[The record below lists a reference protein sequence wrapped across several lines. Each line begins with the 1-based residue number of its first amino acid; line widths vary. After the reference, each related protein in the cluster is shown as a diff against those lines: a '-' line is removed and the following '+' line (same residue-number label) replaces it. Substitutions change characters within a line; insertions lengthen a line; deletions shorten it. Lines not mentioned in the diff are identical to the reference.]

1 MQLLVAVQTQHLCLY
16 LCGFLSLL
24 VNLSYLLFPGI
35 EDLVHHSDT
44 NIDQPG
50 PDQTFLSS
58 GPDQSLPSSVSG
70 SSHSAGCERKHFYS
84 ENQINFYS
92 EVYLH
97 LLFSKVKQ
105 HLFPFQ
111 GQCLHPQHTLK
122 LSETRKVISH
132 CSINVIPKVLN
143 FTLAPL
149 QSFQCCFFFSKLK
162 YLKYQ
167 QSRSFIIC

>member
-1 MQLLVAVQTQHLCLY
+1 MAVQTQHLCLY
-16 LCGFLSLL
+16 LCCFLSLL

-44 NIDQPG
+44 NVDQPG

-70 SSHSAGCERKHFYS
+70 SSHSAGCERKDFYS

-105 HLFPFQ
+105 HIFFLFRGSVFILNTHWSSQRPERWS
-111 GQCLHPQHTLK
+111 HT
-122 LSETRKVISH
+122 
-132 CSINVIPKVLN
+132 SINVIPKVLN
-143 FTLAPL
+143 FTSAPL
-149 QSFQCCFFFSKLK
+149 
-162 YLKYQ
+162 
-167 QSRSFIIC
+167 

>member
-16 LCGFLSLL
+16 LCCFLSLL

-44 NIDQPG
+44 TVDQPG

-70 SSHSAGCERKHFYS
+70 SSYSAGCERKDFYS

-92 EVYLH
+92 EVFLH
-97 LLFSKVKQ
+97 LLFNKVKQ

-111 GQCLHPQHTLK
+111 GQCLHPQRTLK

-132 CSINVIPKVLN
+132 QHKCNPKGFKLYISSTVDVSMLFLFFLN
-143 FTLAPL
+143 LNLKKDTL
-149 QSFQCCFFFSKLK
+149 SGT
-162 YLKYQ
+162 
-167 QSRSFIIC
+167 

>member
-16 LCGFLSLL
+16 LCCFLSLL

-44 NIDQPG
+44 NVDQPG

-70 SSHSAGCERKHFYS
+70 SSHSAGCERKD
-84 ENQINFYS
+84 FYS

-111 GQCLHPQHTLK
+111 GQRLHPQHTLK

-149 QSFQCCFFFSKLK
+149 QNFQCCFFFSKLK
-162 YLKYQ
+162 FKKRHILWHLN
-167 QSRSFIIC
+167 